1 MTVVRGLRGHRGIVG
16 ESGGGLW
23 RGHHHGAR
31 PRGLPLPLP
40 RWASPGGPPPQG
52 GRPPKGGVGGGP
64 RAPRRWWWRGAPGVG
79 GAPQATKVLWSVHK
93 VLFDDLCGPCVGYAR
108 PSAASQ
114 ARLWQWKAF
123 EEWLARARGR
133 GSSERPR
140 RWVRG
145 RSISEGDALD
155 GSLSEGV
162 ALDGRGRVSLPRES
176 WPVNL
181 SSWARTLTLGSVAG
195 GEPGE
200 GHVPPRLAWGPA
212 GGLGSRGAAGARGD

>member
-31 PRGLPLPLP
+31 PSGLPLPLP

-64 RAPRRWWWRGAPGVG
+64 RAPRRWWRGAPGVG

-155 GSLSEGV
+155 GSLSR
-162 ALDGRGRVSLPRES
+162 AWPWTDADGS
-176 WPVNL
+176 
-181 SSWARTLTLGSVAG
+181 A
-195 GEPGE
+195 
-200 GHVPPRLAWGPA
+200 
-212 GGLGSRGAAGARGD
+212 SRGSPGPSTYPRGQEP